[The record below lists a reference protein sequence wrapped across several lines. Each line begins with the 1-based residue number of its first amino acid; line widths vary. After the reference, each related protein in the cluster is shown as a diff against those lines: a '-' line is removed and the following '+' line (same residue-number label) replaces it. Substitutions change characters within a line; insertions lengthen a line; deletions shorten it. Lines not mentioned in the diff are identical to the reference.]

1 MSNRGDQN
9 GCQPPLP
16 AQPRPPSESQT
27 ETEKEQTSDQPK
39 QICRNYVWGTCSKNA
54 KCKFRHELDVEEMK
68 KILKFCHDYQNRT
81 GCTRE
86 DCTYLHTTR
95 EEENLFLTTGQI
107 PRVLAERH
115 AAMSASA
122 NVETIPQIAMFIRDS
137 YATPTPMPTS
147 ASLVPAPLP
156 PPVPPPPSSR
166 PAPPAPPPIPAIPM
180 MPVMPS
186 IPIQR
191 PPPPPPPPPTV
202 PSATVTRTTAPV
214 YTAPPP
220 PPQTTPM
227 VFPMD
232 QPPPPLPVM
241 FDASKPPPPL
251 PTLVLSKSGAVK
263 HKSPNSSEAGPS
275 KIRKPEDSNVAD
287 AHCENCVQREIRINL
302 CRQEMDKLLSEEEYK
317 TLLYK
322 KKLEEYETGKNIL
335 KSLVSPELFGILEE
349 YIEGVPQIQ
358 INNVLSQ
365 LNQTPFTSTASTT
378 RRSNETFLQAL
389 SALNRR
395 SNQPSSSDV
404 LQSLIGILRN
414 SNTSSDKPHSSNLSS
429 EISRISSL
437 TKGNNTAANGF
448 SSYVNGQKANSFPT
462 VSMAGTVPYS
472 STNVAARTYSA
483 VNVITSTTS
492 GSQIT
497 APSAPYTSYQISI
510 PPPPPPPRTY
520 YNQSH
525 TASSCTQNISYNTI
539 NRARAPVTQPTP
551 PRTST
556 SAAIPIHHGS
566 QNCNQYV
573 MGRYPPPN
581 YYSPYQ

>member
-214 YTAPPP
+214 YTA
-220 PPQTTPM
+220 
-227 VFPMD
+227 
-232 QPPPPLPVM
+232 
-241 FDASKPPPPL
+241 
-251 PTLVLSKSGAVK
+251 
-263 HKSPNSSEAGPS
+263 
-275 KIRKPEDSNVAD
+275 
-287 AHCENCVQREIRINL
+287 
-302 CRQEMDKLLSEEEYK
+302 
-317 TLLYK
+317 
-322 KKLEEYETGKNIL
+322 
-335 KSLVSPELFGILEE
+335 
-349 YIEGVPQIQ
+349 
-358 INNVLSQ
+358 
-365 LNQTPFTSTASTT
+365 
-378 RRSNETFLQAL
+378 
-389 SALNRR
+389 
-395 SNQPSSSDV
+395 
-404 LQSLIGILRN
+404 
-414 SNTSSDKPHSSNLSS
+414 NTSSDKPHSSNLSS